1 MSFASYCFSLF
12 LEVFKVFKVVLESV
26 QHFGYGVPL
35 SNIYSV
41 YITSTRELKYV
52 ADDLIAHCKRLQL
65 QLEPE
70 GKLLT
75 LTYFLT
81 LPEVQLDEVL
91 FDFDFEFFFFLFEPI
106 KILSLSQSKFNSTIR
121 SFKLKNTSTKNTFFL
136 IFIFR
141 QRKELKKAIFLN
153 QISFML

>member
-1 MSFASYCFSLF
+1 M
-12 LEVFKVFKVVLESV
+12 FKVVLESI

-35 SNIYSV
+35 SNVYSV

-52 ADDLIAHCKRLQL
+52 ADDLMAHCKRLQL

-81 LPEVQLDEVL
+81 LPEVQLDEVCYNCSYNTVIVSKASRL
-91 FDFDFEFFFFLFEPI
+91 NVFFL
-106 KILSLSQSKFNSTIR
+106 KIIHSKWMDI
-121 SFKLKNTSTKNTFFL
+121 
-136 IFIFR
+136 
-141 QRKELKKAIFLN
+141 
-153 QISFML
+153 